1 MSPEFRGLVWLE
13 INMYLGVVS
22 LILIILSPET
32 KWHCQEKEW
41 GQRREGA

>member
-13 INMYLGVVS
+13 INKYLGVVS

-32 KWHCQEKEW
+32 EWHRQEKEW